1 MSYNDTC
8 CRMKDEEIAALKHDI
23 ERHVAICARQAD
35 QIEQIRKA
43 LLPDD
48 EVRDDN
54 VSVSSEPYYNLEGVL
69 HDLRRQNADPVCI
82 RTIERVQEQIAL
94 AQLWLSP
101 VNDGQNKV

>member
-48 EVRDDN
+48 EVRD
-54 VSVSSEPYYNLEGVL
+54 PYYNLEGVL